1 MARDVDNDSARGV
14 DRAWELVNKIGF
26 AMLVT
31 RDGDKLWSRPMS
43 AYPERQEN
51 AIYFLTDARHHKDEE
66 VMRDASV
73 NLSFADAG
81 SQKYIS
87 VTGSAALSDD
97 RSKIKELF
105 STAAKAWWN
114 SADDPNIRV
123 LKVTP
128 DEAEFWD
135 TPGSVISYVKMAAA
149 AVTSRRPDIGENRKV
164 AI

>member
-1 MARDVDNDSARGV
+1 MRQA
-14 DRAWELVNKIGF
+14 
-26 AMLVT
+26 
-31 RDGDKLWSRPMS
+31 
-43 AYPERQEN
+43 ERI
-51 AIYFLTDARHHKDEE
+51 A
-66 VMRDASV
+66 
-73 NLSFADAG
+73 AG
-81 SQKYIS
+81 SIGVGLVVLGLKLAAWW

-149 AVTSRRPDIGENRKV
+149 AVTGRRPAIGENRKV